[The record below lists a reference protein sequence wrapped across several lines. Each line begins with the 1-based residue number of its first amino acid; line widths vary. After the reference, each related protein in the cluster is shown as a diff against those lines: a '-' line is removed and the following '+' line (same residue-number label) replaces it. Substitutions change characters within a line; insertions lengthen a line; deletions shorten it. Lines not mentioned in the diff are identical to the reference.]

1 MTDEPATATNRPLLR
16 MTTPTRLV
24 LTALVQHG
32 QLFGLDIVRA
42 TGLGSGTIY
51 PILARLQAHG
61 WITGHDE
68 TGPHPGRPAR
78 RYHQLTEQ
86 GRAGVQGVLN
96 RKGSS

>member
-1 MTDEPATATNRPLLR
+1 VTTLR

-24 LTALVQHG
+24 LAALDQHG
-32 QLFGLDIVRA
+32 QLFGLDIVRV

-61 WITGHDE
+61 WITGDDE

-86 GRAGVQGVLN
+86 GRAAARGVPSQ
-96 RKGSS
+96 KGRS

>member
-1 MTDEPATATNRPLLR
+1 MNIEPAPPAGRPPLR

-24 LTALVQHG
+24 LAALDQHG
-32 QLFGLDIVRA
+32 QLFGLDIARA

-68 TGPHPGRPAR
+68 TDPHPGRPPR
-78 RYHQLTEQ
+78 RYHQLTDQ
-86 GRAGVQGVLN
+86 GRAGVRGMLN
-96 RKGSS
+96 RKARP